1 MKSLIKKLFPVYAG
15 FLAAVFLIYSKH
27 CLHLINGNPVRTAA
41 GVIIMLLM
49 LGLVMYLTLAAIR
62 REQLDSLP
70 VIETTAEVS
79 EEERLDSFINFYKY
93 MLSRNLGPF
102 ESKKNEFYNIC
113 ESMKQKNENLQK
125 LLRDSFSTEDL
136 TYNTY
141 INTINEVMKIFNNN
155 LNGIKKRLEVFDYAE
170 WKNDKNDE
178 HAVAYISEIDNLYE
192 KNYVV
197 IDHIDDLLHEL
208 VSLDDIS
215 DVPLEKVNRLIE
227 QTQNY
232 KKIKEEQW

>member
-1 MKSLIKKLFPVYAG
+1 MKSLIKKLLPVYLG
-15 FLAAVFLIYSKH
+15 FLAAVFVIYSRH

-41 GVIIMLLM
+41 GIVIMILM
-49 LGLVMYLTLAAIR
+49 IGLVLYLTLAAVK
-62 REQLDSLP
+62 REQLNSLP
-70 VIETTAEVS
+70 VIETTASVS
-79 EEERLDSFINFYKY
+79 EDERLDSYISFYKY
-93 MLSRNLGPF
+93 MLTRNLGPF
-102 ESKKNEFYNIC
+102 ESKKNEFYNLC
-113 ESMKQKNENLQK
+113 TSMKQKNANLRK
-125 LLRDSFSTEDL
+125 LLGDSFSTEDL

-155 LNGIKKRLEVFDYAE
+155 LNGIKKRLEVFDYNE
-170 WKNDKNDE
+170 WKNDNNDE
-178 HAVAYISEIDNLYE
+178 HAVAYISEIENLYE

-208 VSLDDIS
+208 VMLDDIS

>member
-1 MKSLIKKLFPVYAG
+1 MKLLKKLAPVYAG
-15 FLAAVFLIYSKH
+15 FLAAVLVIYSKPG
-27 CLHLINGNPVRTAA
+27 LHLINGNPLRTAA
-41 GVIIMLLM
+41 GIVIMLL
-49 LGLVMYLTLAAIR
+49 LIGLVIFLTFSILKRDQI
-62 REQLDSLP
+62 ENLP
-70 VIETTAEVS
+70 VIETTAEVN
-79 EEERLDSFINFYKY
+79 EEDRLEDFTKFYGLLKT
-93 MLSRNLGPF
+93 RNLGPF
-102 ESKKNEFYNIC
+102 ESKKEDFFNIC
-113 ESMKQKNENLQK
+113 VSMQKKNANLQK

-141 INTINEVMKIFNNN
+141 TKTMNEVMKIFNNN
-155 LNGIKKRLEVFDYAE
+155 LNGIKKRLEVFDYKE
-170 WKNDKNDE
+170 WKDNESDE
-178 HAVAYISEIDNLYE
+178 HAAAYISEVENLYE

-208 VSLDDIS
+208 VLLDDIS